1 MKKIFAIMA
10 MMLIAASVSA
20 QTDMNAVFNI
30 GENAKKLELQ
40 KIEEDS
46 KRERDKIEFNFNL
59 DRVEEFA
66 NSLRREGV
74 DVTAFTD
81 ADIDR
86 LDSIRISKR
95 KLNIEDK
102 FKLPFGERFYE
113 MPSDHFKR
121 AMMIEKEYYLKIY
134 FYGDHTF
141 KPNSTVIVGSRKINV
156 NGKEMKIEDGDT
168 LKVGSATIIYSD
180 EHRFSFDWPIDAAK
194 LETKISK
201 NTSNKRLKSR
211 KKSTI

>member
-30 GENAKKLELQ
+30 GENAEKLEQQ
-40 KIEEDS
+40 KIE
-46 KRERDKIEFNFNL
+46 NL
-59 DRVEEFA
+59 HKNMMRIQEWNRNYGYVEKFA
-66 NSLRREGV
+66 NSLRNEGV

-102 FKLPFGERFYE
+102 FKLPFSVSFYD
-113 MPSDHFKR
+113 MSSDDFKR
-121 AMMIEKEYYLKIY
+121 AMMIEKDYYLKIK
-134 FYGDHTF
+134 YGLSTYGF
-141 KPNSTVIVGSRKINV
+141 KQNSTIVVGSNVIDV
-156 NGKEMKIEDGDT
+156 NGKMKMFKDDGDI
-168 LKVGSATIIYSD
+168 LKVGSVTIVYVPEWYKRPTD
-180 EHRFSFDWPIDAAK
+180 VAE